1 MPTASRR
8 RMPTFA
14 QLLSRFGATDADVSI
29 VSLSACLP
37 SGDDPRHVLAYLRGL
52 GCAVTSLDTL
62 LHTVNTLDG
71 EEELGA
77 FATLTDDGLPA
88 VLVSIASHG
97 TFVLFRP

>member
-1 MPTASRR
+1 MPKGRR
-8 RMPTFA
+8 LPTFP
-14 QLLSRFGATDADVSI
+14 QLLVRFGVQPDSGDVSV
-29 VSLSACLP
+29 VSLSACLS

-52 GCAVTSLDTL
+52 GCAPSTLDTL
-62 LHTVNTLDG
+62 LQTVNDLDG